1 MAITDRVYRTCT
13 YIAGDWENDF
23 DAVNQL
29 KKWNEGRKWGLSF
42 TDVHEL
48 TQSRDGSLNC
58 SIKASLKARM
68 NVSKTFVLIVGQKTN
83 SLRSGACFLCAE
95 YNSANYFNPLPSCNR
110 NYVID
115 NKSYVEYE
123 CDKAVE
129 AGINI
134 IVLYNSISVDKSK
147 CPSSVRYKGQH
158 VAMIYK
164 AADGYFYWDYNAV
177 KKAFDNL

>member
-1 MAITDRVYRTCT
+1 
-13 YIAGDWENDF
+13 
-23 DAVNQL
+23 
-29 KKWNEGRKWGLSF
+29 
-42 TDVHEL
+42 
-48 TQSRDGSLNC
+48 
-58 SIKASLKARM
+58 M

-95 YNSANYFNPLPSCNR
+95 YNSANYFNPQPSCNR

-115 NKSYVEYE
+115 NRSFIEYE

-129 AGINI
+129 AGIKI
-134 IVLYNSISVDKSK
+134 IVLYNSTSVDRAK

-158 VAMIYK
+158 VAMVYK
-164 AADGYFYWDYNAV
+164 ADDGNYYWDYNAV